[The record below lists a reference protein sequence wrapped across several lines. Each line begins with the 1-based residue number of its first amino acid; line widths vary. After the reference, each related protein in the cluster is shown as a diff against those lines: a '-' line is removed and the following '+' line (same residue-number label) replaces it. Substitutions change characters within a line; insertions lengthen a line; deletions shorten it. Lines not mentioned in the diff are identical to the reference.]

1 MKYITQG
8 NKELEVVN
16 EGMSS
21 RIKFVGGGQLPDELE
36 GIFTSHSFAIQRIQ
50 EYLANRLPK
59 GKQGA

>member
-8 NKELEVVN
+8 NKELEVIN
-16 EGMSS
+16 EGMSA

-36 GIFTSHSFAIQRIQ
+36 GIFTSASFAIQRIE

-59 GKQGA
+59 GK